1 MSNVAKNAGAASQ
14 PTPLEVLNDLKT
26 AYLKHVDST
35 YWLENE
41 SLMED
46 RRALLESE
54 SQLFNDI
61 YLEPVFPYEG
71 TESFVDLCNELG
83 LDLEVMTTVVRSLM
97 TWFETTPVEEIK
109 FRQHQ
114 AEAIRASF
122 RSGTSDG
129 RNPVVTSGTGSGKT
143 ESFWLPI
150 LFRLA
155 AEAKTWTPSLSGLN
169 YWWRGANPKFKHVRV
184 SEQRPAAIRAIV
196 LYPTNALVE
205 DQMTRLR
212 KAITALKNQLGQ
224 QPIWFGRYTGITL
237 GTGNR
242 SESSSNFA
250 NIVKQL
256 NAFEKEYQGVL
267 DLDLP
272 ADEKR
277 DLLSQFGHADSGEML
292 CRWDMEVS
300 SPDILITNFSMLNVM
315 LMRDREEVMFSQTS
329 QWLASN
335 PEHVLTLV
343 VDELHLQRGT
353 QGSEVAM
360 VLRNLISRLGLSADS
375 PQLRIIATSAS
386 MEADDESKKF
396 LSSFFGVA
404 EDSFHITAGKSLEV
418 DRSALQANRDLNAP
432 GDQAQI
438 SEAIAAA
445 CWSDEEQRYR
455 ATSFTEIA
463 SKIFPNQ
470 SNAVDSL
477 EGLMRTLVAGKGKVP
492 IRAHFFART
501 LRGVWACTNSDCSS
515 VEPGKRKE
523 RRIGK
528 LFITPQVSCDACG
541 SRVLDLL
548 YCYYCGDAS
557 LGGFIAENSKENA
570 AIALTPIDYSL
581 ENEARA
587 IFQRQNDQYLWYR
600 PGILADL
607 DNKPWGHQGA
617 KGQGKKSFD
626 FKFKQVEYDPSL
638 GIVFTGSSPMGGKAD
653 GYIWG
658 STDAASP
665 EHPALPSKCPAC
677 EIQRKQ
683 KKAAKFWQR
692 AASSPIGA
700 HTGGMA
706 TATQVYVSQLLRSIA
721 ARADEFSAAQGLP
734 EQDRQKLIRSSAKT
748 IIFRDSRDEAA
759 RTAAGVGATHHKDLV
774 RQILSESL
782 DAPGVDVSKVM
793 DSYLSGDDS
802 QLNTDEK
809 NVKVAFIQ
817 DNPQMLPLYMK
828 ISQGNQ
834 LSDAELSEYDKV
846 VEKYSNNRSYKAFL
860 DRYTSKCL
868 ELGINPAGTQ
878 ADFQSFG
885 RDENFGYWYQLY
897 KPLKPGMWEQV
908 ADPSDKFSRH
918 QIQTSKIVA
927 DSIFDAARRDS
938 ESVALGYL
946 FPQQSM
952 LASSPLDEAVS
963 GQVLATAVRILG
975 IKGQRRGAEFADA
988 EAKTPKYLREFLT
1001 HVAGKHSA
1009 NAVVLEEWLHGALVA
1024 SGAAESWVLNTSH
1037 SSFKMDVLPVGDTV
1051 WICSACKFV
1060 HLHESS
1066 GVCANVRCKRPTGS
1080 TLVAKKRSQTGDE
1093 SYYSWLAGWK
1103 PRRMRTAE
1111 LTGQTK
1117 PLSLQRRRQRLFKEA
1132 LLAEPAENELTS
1144 PIDVLSVT
1152 TTMEVGVD
1160 IGSLLTTVMGNV
1172 PPQRFNY
1179 QQRVGRA
1186 GRLGQPVSYALTVCR
1201 DNTHDD
1207 YYFGRPDRIT
1217 GDIPPRPFLHVNR
1230 PKIIQRVANAEI
1242 LRRAF
1247 RSLPNRPTNGSI
1259 HGSFG
1264 EAKDWES
1271 EYREKVAEFL
1281 STSPEVNQVVLALS
1295 AHTGLTQDQLDQ
1307 VATNIRTTLILR
1319 IDESAQ
1325 SDRVGSTELSER
1337 LAGDGVLPMFGFP
1350 TRVRLLFGEK
1360 IKWKDEISE
1369 KAVSDREI
1377 DLAVSSFAPGAQ
1389 IVKDGW
1395 VYTVNGFISYMPAD
1409 NKAVPID
1416 NPLGPEHTLGRCRK
1430 CDAHVL
1436 EGVQDDVCPVCE
1448 EAAIDI
1454 APLYE
1459 PLGFRTNYEKV
1470 AFEEEDS
1477 ESAPVAGPT
1486 QLVVGKGTPD
1496 EHEYGVLRVKV
1507 FDQAKTVKVN
1517 DNYGQGFNMKKFDG
1531 GWIVTNEDVY
1541 SAGDDS
1547 SGTVAA
1553 AAPSIDGAFIG
1564 SIKTSDALLLNFEG
1578 LPIPSGV
1585 IRTDSVS
1592 GTSALWSF
1600 SEALRKGCEAELDLP
1615 PQELVVGLHPSKLN
1629 GFLTSGV
1636 FIADALENGAGY
1648 AVELGSDGNI
1658 LKVLNRIQNDLK
1670 DTWESDAHV
1679 AKCQVSCP
1687 DCLRSYD
1694 NRRLHGYMNWR
1705 LGLDLVDLALGKQL
1719 DWVRWQK
1726 VAELG
1731 LEAFGNFELSDTIKG
1746 EWVAGLPTIQNS
1758 ANKKAIIFGHPLW
1771 SIEET
1776 NLTPEQMLTQGE
1788 LTSKGFSVIQENLFD
1803 LERRPISLFTK
1814 LQ

>member
-1 MSNVAKNAGAASQ
+1 MNNTAKDLSVASQ

-26 AYLKHVDST
+26 AYLKYVDTS
-35 YWLENE
+35 YRLENE
-41 SLMED
+41 SLMAD

-71 TESFVDLCNELG
+71 TESFVDLCRELG

-97 TWFETTPVEEIK
+97 PWFESTPVEEIN

-122 RSGTSDG
+122 RSGASAG

-155 AEAKTWTPSLSGLN
+155 AEAKTWAPALSGLN
-169 YWWRGANPKFKHVRV
+169 YWWRGANPKFKNLRV

-196 LYPTNALVE
+196 IYPTNALVE

-212 KAITALKNQLGQ
+212 KAVTTLKTQLGQ

-277 DLLSQFGHADSGEML
+277 ELLSQFGHSDSGEML

-335 PEHVLTLV
+335 PENVLTLV

-360 VLRNLISRLGLSADS
+360 VLRNLVSRLGLSADS

-386 MEADDESKKF
+386 MEADNESKKF

-404 EDSFHITAGKSLEV
+404 EESFHITAGKALQV
-418 DRSALQANRDLNAP
+418 NRSALQANLGRNTP
-432 GDQAQI
+432 GDHAQI
-438 SEAIAAA
+438 SEAIASA
-445 CWSDEEQRYR
+445 CWNEEEQRYR
-455 ATSFTEIA
+455 ATSFTEVA
-463 SKIFPNQ
+463 ARIFPEQEN
-470 SNAVDSL
+470 SVDAL
-477 EGLMRTLVAGKGKVP
+477 EELMRKLVAGNGKVP

-501 LRGVWACTNSDCSS
+501 LRGVWACSNSECSA
-515 VEPGKRKE
+515 VDPDKRKE

-570 AIALTPIDYSL
+570 AIALTPIDYTL

-607 DNKPWGHQGA
+607 DNNPWGHSGA
-617 KGQGKKSFD
+617 KGRGKKSFD
-626 FKFKQVEYDPSL
+626 FKFKQVEFDPSL

-658 STDAASP
+658 AIDVTSP
-665 EHPALPSKCPAC
+665 EHPALPSKCPSC

-692 AASSPIGA
+692 ASSSPIGA

-706 TATQVYVSQLLRSIA
+706 TATQVYVSQLLRSLA
-721 ARADEFSAAQGLP
+721 ARADEYSTSQGLP
-734 EQDRQKLIRSSAKT
+734 EHDRQKLIRSSAKT

-774 RQILSESL
+774 RQILSESF
-782 DAPGVDVSKVM
+782 DAPGIEVSKVM
-793 DSYLSGDDS
+793 DSFISGDES

-809 NVKVAFIQ
+809 NVKVAFQQ
-817 DNPQMLPLYMK
+817 DNQTMSLLFK
-828 ISQGNQ
+828 IAQGNQ
-834 LSDAELSEYDKV
+834 LSDAEKTEYDKV
-846 VEKYSNNRSYKAFL
+846 VAKFSNTRSYKAL
-860 DRYTSKCL
+860 IDRYTTKCL

-878 ADFQSFG
+878 ANFQNFG
-885 RDENFGYWYQLY
+885 RDENFGHWYQLY
-897 KPLKPGMWEQV
+897 KPLRPGIWQQV
-908 ADPSDKFSRH
+908 DDPSDKLIRH
-918 QIQTSKIVA
+918 RIKTSNIVA

-946 FPQQSM
+946 YPQKAM
-952 LASSPLDEAVS
+952 LESSPLNETVS
-963 GQVLATAVRILG
+963 GEVLASTVRILG
-975 IKGQRRGAEFADA
+975 IKGQRKGAEFGA
-988 EAKTPKYLREFLT
+988 EQAKTPKYVRAFLI
-1001 HVAGKHSA
+1001 HVASKHSA

-1024 SGAAESWVLNTSH
+1024 SGAAESWVLDTSH
-1037 SSFKMDVLPVGDTV
+1037 PNFKMDVLPAGDTV

-1060 HLHESS
+1060 HLHESA
-1066 GVCANVRCKRPTGS
+1066 GVCANVRCKRPAGS
-1080 TLVAKKRSQTGDE
+1080 ILVPKKRSESDDE
-1093 SYYSWLAGWK
+1093 SYYSWLARWK

-1132 LLAEPAENELTS
+1132 LLAEPTENELTS

-1264 EAKDWES
+1264 EARDWES
-1271 EYREKVAEFL
+1271 EYRDKISEFL
-1281 STSPEVNQVVLALS
+1281 STSPEIDKVVRALS
-1295 AHTGLTQDQLDQ
+1295 AHTGLTGDQLDQ
-1307 VATNIRTTLILR
+1307 VTKNVRTTLVLR
-1319 IDESAQ
+1319 IDEAAQ
-1325 SDRVGSTELSER
+1325 SDRIGSTELSER

-1350 TRVRLLFGEK
+1350 TRVRLLYGDK
-1360 IKWKDEISE
+1360 IRYKDEISE

-1377 DLAVSSFAPGAQ
+1377 DLAVSSFAPGSQ

-1395 VYTVNGFISYMPAD
+1395 VYTVNGFVSYVPVD
-1409 NKAVPID
+1409 NRAVPIE

-1430 CDAHVL
+1430 CDAHIL

-1459 PLGFRTNYEKV
+1459 PLGFRTNYERV
-1470 AFEEEDS
+1470 VFEEEDS
-1477 ESAPVAGPT
+1477 ESSPVAGPT
-1486 QLVVGKGTPD
+1486 QLVVGEGTPD
-1496 EHEYGVLRVKV
+1496 EYEYGVLSVKV

-1531 GWIVTNEDVY
+1531 SWIVTNEDVY
-1541 SAGDDS
+1541 TSTDDS
-1547 SGTVAA
+1547 SGTAPA

-1564 SIKTSDALLLNFEG
+1564 SIKTSDALLLNFKG

-1585 IRTDSVS
+1585 VRTDSVA

-1636 FIADALENGAGY
+1636 FLADALENGAGY
-1648 AVELGSDGNI
+1648 AVELGSNGNI

-1670 DTWESDAHV
+1670 ATWESESHV

-1719 DWVRWQK
+1719 DWSRWQS

-1731 LEAFGNFELSDTIKG
+1731 LEAFGNFELSESTKG
-1746 EWVAGLPTIQNS
+1746 EWVTGLPTIQNS
-1758 ANKKAIIFGHPLW
+1758 NSKKAVIFGHPLW
-1771 SIEET
+1771 STESA
-1776 NLTPEQMLTQGE
+1776 NLTPQQLEAARE
-1788 LTSKGFSVIQENLFD
+1788 LVALGFDVIHENLFD
-1803 LERRPISLFTK
+1803 LERRPITLFSK
-1814 LQ
+1814 LQK